1 MRIRRFSASFRS
13 RYSMATATGFWKILI
28 ARSFSESFARKI
40 FGNDDPIGK
49 SLRISDSTSVM
60 VTGVMED
67 INRSVIPNADLLV
80 RIRQV
85 TEFNQSLS
93 NESG

>member
-1 MRIRRFSASFRS
+1 MTIRS
-13 RYSMATATGFWKILI
+13 
-28 ARSFSESFARKI
+28 
-40 FGNDDPIGK
+40 GK

-80 RIRQV
+80 RIERV

-93 NESG
+93 KTNPVTPARASRSCC